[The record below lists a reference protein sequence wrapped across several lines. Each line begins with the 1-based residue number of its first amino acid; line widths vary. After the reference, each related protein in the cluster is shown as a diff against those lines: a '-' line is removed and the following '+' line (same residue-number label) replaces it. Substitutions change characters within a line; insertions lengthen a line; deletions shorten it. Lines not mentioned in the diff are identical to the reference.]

1 MQPSAAAHRIARRA
15 DAHLNLLTAQ
25 ALIARERGRESRFSR
40 DAGFEADKRLLPPEA
55 TPHRLDGQLNP
66 TRPNACN
73 GRARMT
79 ESGGVLTFE
88 ELKSL
93 QWRPVGVALDF
104 YALCRRSAPFGTAGN
119 LMEVGCHPVDG
130 RRGPCLS

>member
-1 MQPSAAAHRIARRA
+1 MPERRLSAAVS
-15 DAHLNLLTAQ
+15 L
-25 ALIARERGRESRFSR
+25 GRL
-40 DAGFEADKRLLPPEA
+40 EAAEPLLPPKA
-55 TPHRLDGQLNP
+55 TPYRLDGQLNP
-66 TRPNACN
+66 TRPDVCT
-73 GRARMT
+73 GRTRMT

-93 QWRPVGVALDF
+93 QWRPVGVARDF

-130 RRGPCLS
+130 RRGPCLSEIN